1 MGRQEDTSIG
11 ALLNRLRE
19 SGEGTFNK
27 LSEQLLENPAF
38 LSAFRKAIE
47 AKGQVD
53 RTVSGAMDFI
63 NVPSKNDISR
73 ILEEV
78 ESIGLQLAR
87 QQRVLGELQK
97 AIGTLTAGSRRRKG
111 TATRRAAKKA

>member
-1 MGRQEDTSIG
+1 MARQEDMSIG

-38 LSAFRKAIE
+38 LNAFRKAIE

-63 NVPSKNDISR
+63 NVPSKNDIAR

-78 ESIGLQLAR
+78 ESISAQLAR
-87 QQRVLGELQK
+87 QQRM
-97 AIGTLTAGSRRRKG
+97 LTEIQEAVGAGKTPGRRK
-111 TATRRAAKKA
+111 ATRRAPNA